1 MAVNVTTRDIVNF
14 PGGTAKTVT
23 VDIIQAVPKG
33 SSEGDELW
41 LMSTVTTA
49 TASGGGSIENIFKN
63 EMIRGFFKSSGL
75 ISGPFTIGATTRIK
89 IAIDEAIGSGIDITF
104 TVGNNLTGADVAQ
117 DLETLIQAQAVI
129 GGGGSKIGNLSYLN
143 AQVRFVDSKFQIES
157 GTVSNS
163 FTGTT
168 RSSVDVAAPDSG
180 TDAFASLGFD
190 LGVSSEVLSARQMV
204 ETSVATLYS
213 TGDILSVASTV
224 NLSAG
229 DSIQIVNT
237 TTNQTV
243 LVSGVGTGDGLSAG
257 EIRFVT
263 ASGITSNLS
272 IAAPTG
278 TLVRKLDSLIDSA
291 PVSAVKTMDALYRF
305 GIDSLVNQIDYSS

>member
-63 EMIRGFFKSSGL
+63 EMIRGFYKSSGL
-75 ISGPFTIGATTRIK
+75 VSGPFTITGTTKIK
-89 IAIDEAIGSGIDITF
+89 VAIDEAIGSGVEITL
-104 TVGNNLTGADVAQ
+104 TNGNNLSGSDIAQ
-117 DLETLIQAQAVI
+117 DLETLIQAQGVI
-129 GGGGSKIGNLSYLN
+129 GGGGAKIGNLSYLN
-143 AQVRFVDSKFQIES
+143 AQVRFVDGKFQVES
-157 GTVSNS
+157 GTVADS

-168 RSSVDVAAPDSG
+168 RSSVDLSAPASD
-180 TDAFASLGFD
+180 TDAFTSLGFD
-190 LGVSSEVLSARQMV
+190 LGVSSETLSARQMV
-204 ETSVATLYS
+204 ETGVASAYASTDIISV
-213 TGDILSVASTV
+213 DSTV

-229 DSIQIVNT
+229 DSIQIVNPT
-237 TTNQTV
+237 TSQVV

-263 ASGITSNLS
+263 ASGISTNLS

-305 GIDSLVNQIDYSS
+305 GIDSLVNQIDYSA